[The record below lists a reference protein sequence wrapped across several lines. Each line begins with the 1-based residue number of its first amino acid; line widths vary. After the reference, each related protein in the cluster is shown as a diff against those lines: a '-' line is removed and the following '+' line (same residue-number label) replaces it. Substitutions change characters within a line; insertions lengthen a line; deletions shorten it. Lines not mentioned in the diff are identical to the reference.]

1 MGSGPPSTPSAG
13 NTDQQVFS
21 SGFATGDLLGA
32 ADVAAFRVGADG
44 TIAAVNDAFASLTGH
59 DRSELVGT
67 SFTELTADD
76 EPTLES
82 LVDDAADAGP
92 LSEQFSLRTNA
103 ETTIVVTVHLDVR
116 ETDDGPHLAGVV
128 NRRPTSTESVS
139 DSDLTYGRTFQA
151 LANALPDGIIIL
163 DTNSDVQYANPAVER
178 ILGHDPDELVGSS
191 KVNII
196 PPRLRQ
202 AHLDALQNYL
212 ETGERNLNWTY
223 VELPGQHKSGHEVP
237 LGVSL
242 NDFTYDGDRYFVGL
256 FRDISPRKEAERTLK
271 AKVAQLESIAY
282 LGRHALEEGDADDLL
297 EKATELASAAL
308 EVDCCVAFEYDS
320 IGTTHGTVGPGAP
333 TTDVGIRMAGS
344 DGDAFRVRATTD
356 CDEALLERECER
368 SASTESLAGA
378 TLASDEP
385 IVVEDVATDDRIDA
399 PHLSDE
405 GIHSGLGVTIGPI
418 TDPWGVLV
426 AYDDRDGEFAD
437 HDVDFLESAATI
449 IATALERQAYE
460 RQLSETVDELEAS
473 NERLEQFAY
482 AASHDLQEPLRMV
495 SSYLGL
501 IESRYADE
509 LDEDGREFIEF
520 AVDGADRMREMIDGL
535 LEYSRIDT
543 QGEPFEPVDLEAVFE
558 DVLTD
563 LQMMLEESDAAIT
576 AESLPTVRGDPTQ
589 LRQLLQNLLS
599 NAIEYSGDEPP
610 RVHLEA
616 ERRGR
621 RWRVSVEDEGIGIDP
636 EDADR
641 IFQVFQRL
649 HSREEYDG
657 TGIGLALCRRIVE
670 RHGGEIW
677 VDAEPGE
684 GATFSFTLPRAET
697 DV

>member
-1 MGSGPPSTPSAG
+1 MESGPPSAPSAG
-13 NTDQQVFS
+13 NTDSQASSSVF
-21 SGFATGDLLGA
+21 GTGALLDA
-32 ADVAAFRVGADG
+32 ADVAAVRVRADG
-44 TIAAVNDAFASLTGH
+44 TIAAATDAFASLTGF
-59 DRSELVGT
+59 DRSELIGT
-67 SFTELTADD
+67 PFSELTAADD
-76 EPTLES
+76 PTLES

-92 LSEQFSLRTNA
+92 FSEQFSIRTNE
-103 ETTIVVTVHLDVR
+103 ETMIAVDAHLEVR
-116 ETDDGPHLAGVV
+116 ETDDGPQLAGVV
-128 NRRPTSTESVS
+128 TRRPTATESVS

-223 VELPGQHKSGHEVP
+223 VELPGQHKAGHEIP

-242 NDFTYDGDRYFVGL
+242 NDFTYEGNRYFVGL

-271 AKVAQLESIAY
+271 SKVAQLESIAY

-297 EKATELASAAL
+297 EKATELISAAL
-308 EVDCCVAFEYDS
+308 EVDCCVAFEYDAVDRGGS
-320 IGTTHGTVGPGAP
+320 VADAGGSARSD
-333 TTDVGIRMAGS
+333 DV
-344 DGDAFRVRATTD
+344 FRVREAVG
-356 CDEALLERECER
+356 CSEALLDSECAR
-368 SASTESLAGA
+368 STLTESLAGA
-378 TLASDEP
+378 TLESDDP
-385 IVVEDVATDDRIDA
+385 IVVEDVAADERFDAHLTDNDVR
-399 PHLSDE
+399 
-405 GIHSGLGVTIGPI
+405 SGVGATVGSIAE
-418 TDPWGVLV
+418 PWGVLV
-426 AYDDRDGEFAD
+426 VYDGESREFAD

-449 IATALERQAYE
+449 IATALERQRYE
-460 RQLSETVDELEAS
+460 RQLGETVDELEAS

-495 SSYLGL
+495 SSYLSL
-501 IESRYADE
+501 VENRYAAD
-509 LDEDGREFIEF
+509 LDSEAEEFIAY
-520 AVDGADRMREMIDGL
+520 AVDGADRMRQMIDGL

-543 QGEPFEPVDLEAVFE
+543 QGEPFEPVDLDAVLE

-563 LQMMLEESDAAIT
+563 LQMMIEESDAEIAVD
-576 AESLPTVRGDPTQ
+576 SLPRVRGDESQ

-610 RVHLEA
+610 RVEITA
-616 ERRGR
+616 QRCGR
-621 RWRVSVEDEGIGIDP
+621 MWRFSVEDEGIGIDP
-636 EDADR
+636 DDADR
-641 IFQVFQRL
+641 IFRVFQRL

-677 VDAEPGE
+677 VESESGE
-684 GATFSFTLPRAET
+684 GATFSFTLPRAGT

>member
-1 MGSGPPSTPSAG
+1 MESGPPSAPSAG
-13 NTDQQVFS
+13 NTDSQASSSVF
-21 SGFATGDLLGA
+21 GTGALLDA
-32 ADVAAFRVGADG
+32 ADVAAVRVRADG
-44 TIAAVNDAFASLTGH
+44 TIAAATDAFASLTGF
-59 DRSELVGT
+59 DCSELIGT
-67 SFTELTADD
+67 PFSELTAADD
-76 EPTLES
+76 PTLES

-92 LSEQFSLRTNA
+92 FSEQFSIRTN
-103 ETTIVVTVHLDVR
+103 EGTTIAVDAHLEVR
-116 ETDDGPHLAGVV
+116 ETDDGPQLAGVV
-128 NRRPTSTESVS
+128 TRRPTATESVS

-223 VELPGQHKSGHEVP
+223 VELPGQHKAGHEIP

-242 NDFTYDGDRYFVGL
+242 NDFTYEGNRYFVGL

-271 AKVAQLESIAY
+271 SKVAQLESIAY

-297 EKATELASAAL
+297 EKATELISAAL
-308 EVDCCVAFEYDS
+308 EVDCCVAFEYDA
-320 IGTTHGTVGPGAP
+320 VGRGGSVADAGGSAQSD
-333 TTDVGIRMAGS
+333 DV
-344 DGDAFRVRATTD
+344 FRVREAVG
-356 CDEALLERECER
+356 CSEALLDSECAR
-368 SASTESLAGA
+368 STLTESLAGA
-378 TLASDEP
+378 TLKSDDP
-385 IVVEDVATDDRIDA
+385 IVVEDVAADEHFDAHLTDNDVR
-399 PHLSDE
+399 
-405 GIHSGLGVTIGPI
+405 SGMGATVGSIAE
-418 TDPWGVLV
+418 PWGVLV
-426 AYDDRDGEFAD
+426 VYDGESREFAD

-449 IATALERQAYE
+449 IATALERQRYE
-460 RQLSETVDELEAS
+460 RQLGETVDELEAS

-495 SSYLGL
+495 SSYLSL
-501 IESRYADE
+501 VENRYAAD
-509 LDEDGREFIEF
+509 LDSEAEEFIAY
-520 AVDGADRMREMIDGL
+520 AVDGADRMRQMIDGL

-543 QGEPFEPVDLEAVFE
+543 QGEPFEPVDLEAVLE

-563 LQMMLEESDAAIT
+563 LQMMIEESDAEIT
-576 AESLPTVRGDPTQ
+576 VDSLPRVRGDESQ

-610 RVHLEA
+610 RVEVTA
-616 ERRGR
+616 QRCGR
-621 RWRVSVEDEGIGIDP
+621 MWRFSVEDEGIGIDP
-636 EDADR
+636 DDADR
-641 IFQVFQRL
+641 IFRVFQRL

-677 VDAEPGE
+677 VESESGE
-684 GATFSFTLPRAET
+684 GATFSFTLSRAEA